1 VRGKDVVGEVE
12 DRLNHLVVHEV
23 ECPLKAFPPSRLD
36 PSHPF
41 RSCDQSESSGGKDE
55 GDSRHDFFV

>member
-1 VRGKDVVGEVE
+1 MGEVE